1 MAEPLRVIMMGGR
14 RCGKT
19 SALASL
25 FEEMKNGPVKDYF
38 TVSDRTELETK
49 GFEVQ
54 DSLND
59 KTLELQNMLE
69 TNKDNSNIFLVDKNP
84 TANFWLYKLHL
95 QIPGTHREMDI
106 EFRDSAGEFFEAS
119 SQHATETEEY
129 IKNCDVFVIVVDT
142 PYLMGSV
149 EETTKDLCS
158 NSINLGTNR
167 VQDIQNFL
175 THIDDKDGMDAK
187 MVVFVP
193 LKCEKWAKEPN
204 GLNKVTARIKEV
216 YATHIKN
223 LSAYGKINICIIP
236 MQTSGNI
243 LFTEFKKAY
252 YYPDELGEY
261 ADIHD
266 SHRPGIVRCCLID
279 DEVARFENGQHELCA
294 KQCKVDSEAII
305 NGTTL
310 LRPYSWYQINPND
323 SRFAPKNCDQ
333 LPLHIIRFM
342 LMKLMDAEAKVK
354 HGGLFGRI
362 YDFLRDMI
370 DRIRGLFGTM
380 NTDELKRII
389 GRMQRDGIIKD
400 TGDGIEIL
408 KRF

>member
-1 MAEPLRVIMMGGR
+1 MSEPLRVIMMGGR

-38 TVSDRTELETK
+38 TVSDRTVLETK

-69 TNKDNSNIFLVDKNP
+69 TNKNNSNIFLVDKNP
-84 TANFWLYKLHL
+84 TSNFWLYKLHL

-119 SQHATETEEY
+119 GMHARETEEY
-129 IKNCDVFVIVVDT
+129 IKGSDVFVIVVDT
-142 PYLMGSV
+142 PYLMGSSD
-149 EETTKDLCS
+149 ESTKDLCPD
-158 NSINLGTNR
+158 SINLGTNR

-175 THIDDKDGMDAK
+175 THIDDKDGQDAK

-204 GLNKVTARIKEV
+204 GLNKVTERIKEV
-216 YATHIKN
+216 YGTHIKN
-223 LSAYGKINICIIP
+223 LSAYEKMNICVIP
-236 MQTSGNI
+236 MLTSGNI
-243 LFTEFKKAY
+243 LFSEFRKAY
-252 YYPDELGEY
+252 LYNSFEGT
-261 ADIHD
+261 I
-266 SHRPGIVRCCLID
+266 RCCKID
-279 DEVARFENGQHELCA
+279 DETIRKEDGENDLPMPGETVVEDA
-294 KQCKVDSEAII
+294 ESVIS
-305 NGTTL
+305 GTNL
-310 LRPYSWYQINPND
+310 ARPYAWYQINPND
-323 SRFAPKNCDQ
+323 SSFSPKNCDQ

-354 HGGLFGRI
+354 HGGLLGWI

-370 DRIRGLFGTM
+370 DRIRGIFGTM
-380 NTDELKRII
+380 NTDELKQII
-389 GRMQRDGIIKD
+389 GKMQRSGIIKD

>member
-1 MAEPLRVIMMGGR
+1 MPEPLKVIMMGGR

-25 FEEMKNGPVKDYF
+25 FEQMKNGPVKEYF
-38 TVSDRTELETK
+38 TVADRTVLETK
-49 GFEVQ
+49 GFETQ

-69 TNKDNSNIFLVDKNP
+69 VNKENSNIFLVDKNP
-84 TANFWLYKLHL
+84 TSNFWMYKLHL
-95 QIPGTHREMDI
+95 QVPGTHREMDI

-119 SQHATETEEY
+119 GTHSEETAEY
-129 IKNCDVFVIVVDT
+129 IKDCDVFVIVIDT
-142 PYLMGSV
+142 PYLMGSTD
-149 EETTKDLCS
+149 ETTKDLCPE
-158 NSINLGTNR
+158 SINLGTNR

-175 THIDDKDGMDAK
+175 THIDDKEGKDAK

-223 LSAYGKINICIIP
+223 LSAFGKMNITIIP
-236 MQTSGNI
+236 MLTSGNI
-243 LFTEFKKAY
+243 IFSEFRKAY
-252 YYPDELGEY
+252 IYNSMEGP
-261 ADIHD
+261 I
-266 SHRPGIVRCCLID
+266 RCCKID
-279 DEVARFENGQHELCA
+279 DEIIRKEDGENDTPMPGETITE
-294 KQCKVDSEAII
+294 DSEAVI

-310 LRPYSWYQINPND
+310 LRPYSWYHINPKDN
-323 SRFAPKNCDQ
+323 SFSPKNCDQ

-342 LMKLMDAEAKVK
+342 LMKLMDAEASIK
-354 HGGLFGRI
+354 HKGLLGRV
-362 YDFLRDMI
+362 YDFFRDI
-370 DRIRGLFGTM
+370 INKIRELFGTM
-380 NTDELKRII
+380 DTEELKRIV
-389 GRMQRDGIIKD
+389 GKMQRDGIIKD
-400 TGDGIEIL
+400 NGDGIEII

>member
-25 FEEMKNGPVKDYF
+25 FEEMKNGPVRDYF
-38 TVSDRTELETK
+38 TVSDRTALETK
-49 GFEVQ
+49 GLEVQ

-59 KTLELQNMLE
+59 KTLELKNMLE
-69 TNKDNSNIFLVDKNP
+69 TNKDNSNIFLVDKKP
-84 TANFWLYKLHL
+84 TNHFWLYELHL

-106 EFRDSAGEFFEAS
+106 EFRDSAGEFFEAANT
-119 SQHATETEEY
+119 HAAETEEY
-129 IKNCDVFVIVVDT
+129 IKKCDVFVIVVDT
-142 PYLMGSV
+142 PYLMGSI
-149 EETTKDLCS
+149 EESTKDICPDA
-158 NSINLGTNR
+158 INLGTNR

-175 THIDDKDGMDAK
+175 TYIDDKGGQEAK

-204 GLNKVTARIKEV
+204 GLNRVTARIKEV
-216 YATHIKN
+216 YGTHIRN
-223 LSAYGKINICIIP
+223 LSAYEKMYICVIP

-261 ADIHD
+261 ADIYD
-266 SHRPGIVRCCLID
+266 PERPGVVRCCLID
-279 DEVARFENGQHELCA
+279 DEIARFENGQHELCA
-294 KQCKVDSEAII
+294 NKCKVDSLAII
-305 NGTTL
+305 NGTNL
-310 LRPYSWYQINPND
+310 QRPYSWYQINPND
-323 SRFAPKNCDQ
+323 SSFSPKNCDQ

-342 LMKLMDAEAKVK
+342 LMKLMDAEATVN
-354 HGGLFGRI
+354 HEGLRG
-362 YDFLRDMI
+362 FLRDMI
-370 DRIRGLFGTM
+370 NRIRGIFGTM
-380 NTDELKRII
+380 NTDELKQII
-389 GRMQRDGIIKD
+389 GNMHRNGIIKD

>member
-1 MAEPLRVIMMGGR
+1 MSEPLRVIMMGGR

-38 TVSDRTELETK
+38 TVSDRTVLETK

-69 TNKDNSNIFLVDKNP
+69 TNKNNSNIFLVDKNP
-84 TANFWLYKLHL
+84 TSNFWLYKLHL

-119 SQHATETEEY
+119 GMHARETEEY
-129 IKNCDVFVIVVDT
+129 IKGSDVFVIVVDT
-142 PYLMGSV
+142 PYLMGSAD
-149 EETTKDLCS
+149 ESTKDLCPD
-158 NSINLGTNR
+158 SINLGTNR

-175 THIDDKDGMDAK
+175 THIDDKDGQDAK

-216 YATHIKN
+216 YGTHIKN
-223 LSAYGKINICIIP
+223 LSAYEKMNICVIP
-236 MQTSGNI
+236 MLTSGNI
-243 LFTEFKKAY
+243 LFSEFRKAY
-252 YYPDELGEY
+252 LYNSFEGT
-261 ADIHD
+261 I
-266 SHRPGIVRCCLID
+266 RCCKID
-279 DEVARFENGQHELCA
+279 DETIRKENGENDLPMPGETVVEDA
-294 KQCKVDSEAII
+294 ESVIS
-305 NGTTL
+305 GTNL
-310 LRPYSWYQINPND
+310 ARPYAWYQINPND
-323 SRFAPKNCDQ
+323 SSFSPKNCDQ

-354 HGGLFGRI
+354 HGGLFGWI

-370 DRIRGLFGTM
+370 DRIRGIFGTM
-380 NTDELKRII
+380 NTDELKQII
-389 GRMQRDGIIKD
+389 GKMQRSGIIKD

>member
-1 MAEPLRVIMMGGR
+1 MAQPLKVLMMGGR

-25 FEEMKNGPVKDYF
+25 FEQMKNGPVKEYF
-38 TVSDRTELETK
+38 TVADRTILETK
-49 GFEVQ
+49 GFETQ

-69 TNKDNSNIFLVDKNP
+69 VNKENSNIFLVDKNP
-84 TANFWLYKLHL
+84 TSNFWLYKLHL

-106 EFRDSAGEFFEAS
+106 EFRDSAGEFFESAGTH
-119 SQHATETEEY
+119 SQETAEY
-129 IKNCDVFVIVVDT
+129 IKDCDVFVIVIDT
-142 PYLMGSV
+142 PYLMGSAD
-149 EETTKDLCS
+149 ESTKDLCPE
-158 NSINLGTNR
+158 SINLGTNR

-175 THIDDKDGMDAK
+175 THIDDREGKDAK

-223 LSAYGKINICIIP
+223 LSAFTKMNITIIP

-243 LFTEFKKAY
+243 LFSEFRKAFIY
-252 YYPDELGEY
+252 NSIEGP
-261 ADIHD
+261 I
-266 SHRPGIVRCCLID
+266 RCCKID
-279 DEVARFENGQHELCA
+279 DEIIRKEDGENDTPLIGET
-294 KQCKVDSEAII
+294 VTEDSEAVIS
-305 NGTTL
+305 GTNL
-310 LRPYSWYQINPND
+310 LRPYSWYQINPKDNKF
-323 SRFAPKNCDQ
+323 SPQNCDQ

-342 LMKLMDAEAKVK
+342 LMKLMDAEAAVK
-354 HGGLFGRI
+354 HKGLLGRI
-362 YDFLRDMI
+362 YDFFRDI
-370 DRIRGLFGTM
+370 INKIRELFGTM
-380 NTDELKRII
+380 DTEELKKII
-389 GRMQRDGIIKD
+389 GKMQRDEIIKD
-400 TGDGIEIL
+400 NGDGIEII

>member
-1 MAEPLRVIMMGGR
+1 MSEPLRVIMMGGR

-38 TVSDRTELETK
+38 TVSDRTVLETK

-69 TNKDNSNIFLVDKNP
+69 TNKNNSNIFLVDKNP
-84 TANFWLYKLHL
+84 TSNFWLYKLHL
-95 QIPGTHREMDI
+95 QIPGTRREMDI

-119 SQHATETEEY
+119 GIHARETEEY
-129 IKNCDVFVIVVDT
+129 IKSSDVFVIVVDT
-142 PYLMGSV
+142 PYLMGSAD
-149 EETTKDLCS
+149 ESTKNLCPD
-158 NSINLGTNR
+158 SINLGTNR

-175 THIDDKDGMDAK
+175 THIDDKDGQDAK

-216 YATHIKN
+216 YGTHIKN
-223 LSAYGKINICIIP
+223 LSAYEKMNICVIP
-236 MQTSGNI
+236 MLTSGNI
-243 LFTEFKKAY
+243 LFSEFRKAY
-252 YYPDELGEY
+252 LYNSIEGT
-261 ADIHD
+261 I
-266 SHRPGIVRCCLID
+266 RCCKID
-279 DEVARFENGQHELCA
+279 DETIRKEDGENDLPMLGKTVVEDA
-294 KQCKVDSEAII
+294 EAVIS
-305 NGTTL
+305 GTNL
-310 LRPYSWYQINPND
+310 ARPYAWYQINPND
-323 SRFAPKNCDQ
+323 SSFSPKNCDQ

-342 LMKLMDAEAKVK
+342 LMKLMDAEAKVN
-354 HGGLFGRI
+354 HGGLLGWI

-370 DRIRGLFGTM
+370 NRIRGIFGTM
-380 NTDELKRII
+380 NTDELKQII
-389 GRMQRDGIIKD
+389 GKMQRSGIIKD

>member
-1 MAEPLRVIMMGGR
+1 MSEPLRVIMMGGR

-38 TVSDRTELETK
+38 TVSDRTVLETK

-69 TNKDNSNIFLVDKNP
+69 TNKNNSNIFLVDKNP
-84 TANFWLYKLHL
+84 TSNFWLYKLHL

-119 SQHATETEEY
+119 GMHARETEEY
-129 IKNCDVFVIVVDT
+129 IKGSDVFVIVVDT
-142 PYLMGSV
+142 PYLMGSAD
-149 EETTKDLCS
+149 ESTKDLCPD
-158 NSINLGTNR
+158 SINLGTNR

-175 THIDDKDGMDAK
+175 THIDDKDGQDAK

-216 YATHIKN
+216 YGTHIKN
-223 LSAYGKINICIIP
+223 LSAYEKMNICVIP
-236 MQTSGNI
+236 MLTSGNI
-243 LFTEFKKAY
+243 LFSEFRKAY
-252 YYPDELGEY
+252 LYNSFEGT
-261 ADIHD
+261 I
-266 SHRPGIVRCCLID
+266 RCCKID
-279 DEVARFENGQHELCA
+279 DETIRKEDGENDLPMPGETVVEDA
-294 KQCKVDSEAII
+294 ESVIS
-305 NGTTL
+305 GTNL
-310 LRPYSWYQINPND
+310 ARPYAWYQINPND
-323 SRFAPKNCDQ
+323 SSFSPKNCDQ

-354 HGGLFGRI
+354 HGGLFGWI

-370 DRIRGLFGTM
+370 DRIRGIFGTM
-380 NTDELKRII
+380 NTDELKQII
-389 GRMQRDGIIKD
+389 GKMQRSGIIKD

>member
-1 MAEPLRVIMMGGR
+1 MSEPLRVIMMGGR

-38 TVSDRTELETK
+38 TVSDRTVLETK

-69 TNKDNSNIFLVDKNP
+69 TNKNNSNIFLVDKNP
-84 TANFWLYKLHL
+84 TSNFWLYKLHL

-119 SQHATETEEY
+119 GMHARETEEY
-129 IKNCDVFVIVVDT
+129 IKGSDVFVVVVDT
-142 PYLMGSV
+142 PYLMGSAD
-149 EETTKDLCS
+149 ESTKDLCPD
-158 NSINLGTNR
+158 SINLGTNR

-175 THIDDKDGMDAK
+175 THIDDKDGQDAK

-204 GLNKVTARIKEV
+204 GLNKVTERIKEV
-216 YATHIKN
+216 YGTHIKN
-223 LSAYGKINICIIP
+223 LSAYEKMNICVIP
-236 MQTSGNI
+236 MLTSGNI
-243 LFTEFKKAY
+243 LFSEFRKAY
-252 YYPDELGEY
+252 LYNSFEGT
-261 ADIHD
+261 I
-266 SHRPGIVRCCLID
+266 RCCKID
-279 DEVARFENGQHELCA
+279 DETIRKEDGENDLPMPGETVVEDA
-294 KQCKVDSEAII
+294 ESVIS
-305 NGTTL
+305 GTNL
-310 LRPYSWYQINPND
+310 ARPYAWYQINPND
-323 SRFAPKNCDQ
+323 SSFSPKNCDQ

-354 HGGLFGRI
+354 HGGLFGWI
-362 YDFLRDMI
+362 YDFLRDML
-370 DRIRGLFGTM
+370 DRIRGIFGTM
-380 NTDELKRII
+380 NTDELKQII
-389 GRMQRDGIIKD
+389 GKMQRSGIIKD

>member
-1 MAEPLRVIMMGGR
+1 MSEPLRVIMMGGR

-38 TVSDRTELETK
+38 TVSDRTVLETK

-69 TNKDNSNIFLVDKNP
+69 TNKNNSNIFLVDKNP
-84 TANFWLYKLHL
+84 TSNFWLYKLHL

-119 SQHATETEEY
+119 GMHARETEEY
-129 IKNCDVFVIVVDT
+129 IKGSDVFVIVVDT
-142 PYLMGSV
+142 PYLMGSSD
-149 EETTKDLCS
+149 ESTKDLCPD
-158 NSINLGTNR
+158 SINLGTNR

-175 THIDDKDGMDAK
+175 THIDDKDGQDAK

-216 YATHIKN
+216 YGTHIKN
-223 LSAYGKINICIIP
+223 LSAYEKMNICVIP
-236 MQTSGNI
+236 MLTSGNI
-243 LFTEFKKAY
+243 LFSEFRKAY
-252 YYPDELGEY
+252 LYNSFEGTM
-261 ADIHD
+261 
-266 SHRPGIVRCCLID
+266 RCCKID
-279 DEVARFENGQHELCA
+279 DETIRKEDGENDLPMPGETVVEDA
-294 KQCKVDSEAII
+294 ESVIS
-305 NGTTL
+305 GTNL
-310 LRPYSWYQINPND
+310 ARPYAWYQINPND
-323 SRFAPKNCDQ
+323 SSFSPKNCDQ

-354 HGGLFGRI
+354 HGGLLGWI

-370 DRIRGLFGTM
+370 DRIRGIFGTM
-380 NTDELKRII
+380 NTDELKQII
-389 GRMQRDGIIKD
+389 GKMQRSGIIKD

>member
-1 MAEPLRVIMMGGR
+1 MAEPLKVIMMGGR

-25 FEEMKNGPVKDYF
+25 FEEMKNGQVKDYF
-38 TVSDRTELETK
+38 TVSDRTVLETK
-49 GFEVQ
+49 GFETQ

-69 TNKDNSNIFLVDKNP
+69 SNKDNSNIFLVDNNP
-84 TANFWLYKLHL
+84 TSNFWLYKLHL
-95 QIPGTHREMDI
+95 QIPGTKREMDI

-119 SQHATETEEY
+119 GSHAQETEEY

-149 EETTKDLCS
+149 DESTKDLCPE
-158 NSINLGTNR
+158 SIDLGTNR

-175 THIDDKDGMDAK
+175 THIDDKEGQDAK

-216 YATHIKN
+216 YGTHIKN
-223 LSAYGKINICIIP
+223 LSAYEKMNICVIP

-243 LFTEFKKAY
+243 LFSEFRKAY
-252 YYPDELGEY
+252 IYNSIDGP
-261 ADIHD
+261 
-266 SHRPGIVRCCLID
+266 VRCCKID
-279 DEVARFENGQHELCA
+279 DETVRKEDGENDLPMPGET
-294 KQCKVDSEAII
+294 VVEDGEAVI

-310 LRPYSWYQINPND
+310 QRPYSWYQINPND
-323 SRFAPKNCDQ
+323 SSFAPKNCDQ

-342 LMKLMDAEAKVK
+342 LMKLMDAEANVQ
-354 HGGLFGRI
+354 HGGLLGWI

-370 DRIRGLFGTM
+370 NRIRGIFGTM
-380 NTDELKRII
+380 NTEELKQII
-389 GRMQRDGIIKD
+389 GRMQRSGLIKD
-400 TGDGIEIL
+400 TGDGIEII

>member
-1 MAEPLRVIMMGGR
+1 MSEPLRVIMMGGR

-38 TVSDRTELETK
+38 TVSDRTVLETK

-69 TNKDNSNIFLVDKNP
+69 TNKNNSNIFLVDKNP
-84 TANFWLYKLHL
+84 TSNFWLYKLHL

-119 SQHATETEEY
+119 GMHARETEEY
-129 IKNCDVFVIVVDT
+129 IKGSDVFVIVVDT
-142 PYLMGSV
+142 PYLMGSA
-149 EETTKDLCS
+149 EESTKDLCPD
-158 NSINLGTNR
+158 SINLGTNR

-175 THIDDKDGMDAK
+175 THIDDKDGQDAK

-216 YATHIKN
+216 YGTHIKN
-223 LSAYGKINICIIP
+223 LSAYEKMNICVIP
-236 MQTSGNI
+236 MLTSGNI
-243 LFTEFKKAY
+243 LFSEFRKAY
-252 YYPDELGEY
+252 LYNSFEGT
-261 ADIHD
+261 I
-266 SHRPGIVRCCLID
+266 RCCKID
-279 DEVARFENGQHELCA
+279 DETIRKEDGENDLPMPGETVVEDA
-294 KQCKVDSEAII
+294 ESVIS
-305 NGTTL
+305 GTNL
-310 LRPYSWYQINPND
+310 ARPYAWYQINPND
-323 SRFAPKNCDQ
+323 SSFSPKNCDQ

-342 LMKLMDAEAKVK
+342 LMKLMDAEAKIK
-354 HGGLFGRI
+354 HGGLLGWI

-370 DRIRGLFGTM
+370 DRIRGIFGTM
-380 NTDELKRII
+380 NTDELKQII
-389 GRMQRDGIIKD
+389 GKMQRSGIIKD

>member
-1 MAEPLRVIMMGGR
+1 MSEPLRVIMMGGR

-38 TVSDRTELETK
+38 TVSDRTVLETK

-69 TNKDNSNIFLVDKNP
+69 TNKNNSNIFLVDKNP
-84 TANFWLYKLHL
+84 TSNFWLYKLHL

-119 SQHATETEEY
+119 GMHARETEEY
-129 IKNCDVFVIVVDT
+129 IKGSDVFVVVVDT
-142 PYLMGSV
+142 PYLMGSAD
-149 EETTKDLCS
+149 ESTKDLCPD
-158 NSINLGTNR
+158 SINLGTNR

-175 THIDDKDGMDAK
+175 THIDDKDGQDAK

-216 YATHIKN
+216 YGTHIKN
-223 LSAYGKINICIIP
+223 LSAYEKMNICVIP
-236 MQTSGNI
+236 MLTSGNI
-243 LFTEFKKAY
+243 LFSEFRKAY
-252 YYPDELGEY
+252 LYNSFEGT
-261 ADIHD
+261 I
-266 SHRPGIVRCCLID
+266 RCCKID
-279 DEVARFENGQHELCA
+279 DETIRKEDGENDLPMPGETVVEDA
-294 KQCKVDSEAII
+294 ESVIS
-305 NGTTL
+305 GTNL
-310 LRPYSWYQINPND
+310 ARPYAWYQINPND
-323 SRFAPKNCDQ
+323 SSFSPKNCDQ

-354 HGGLFGRI
+354 HGGLFGWI

-370 DRIRGLFGTM
+370 DRIRGIFGTM
-380 NTDELKRII
+380 NTDELKQII
-389 GRMQRDGIIKD
+389 GKMQRSGIIKD

>member
-1 MAEPLRVIMMGGR
+1 MSEPLRVIMMGGR

-38 TVSDRTELETK
+38 TVSDRTVLETK

-69 TNKDNSNIFLVDKNP
+69 TNKNNSNIFLVDKNP
-84 TANFWLYKLHL
+84 TSNFWLYKLHL

-119 SQHATETEEY
+119 GMHARETEEY
-129 IKNCDVFVIVVDT
+129 IKGSDVFVIVVDT
-142 PYLMGSV
+142 PYLMGSAD
-149 EETTKDLCS
+149 ESTKDLCPD
-158 NSINLGTNR
+158 SINLGTNR

-175 THIDDKDGMDAK
+175 THIDDKDGQDAK

-216 YATHIKN
+216 YGTHIKN
-223 LSAYGKINICIIP
+223 LSAYEKMNICVIP

-243 LFTEFKKAY
+243 LFSEFRKAY
-252 YYPDELGEY
+252 LYNSFEGT
-261 ADIHD
+261 I
-266 SHRPGIVRCCLID
+266 RCCKID
-279 DEVARFENGQHELCA
+279 DETIRKEDGENDLPMPGETVVEDA
-294 KQCKVDSEAII
+294 ESVIS
-305 NGTTL
+305 GTNL
-310 LRPYSWYQINPND
+310 ARPYAWYQINPND
-323 SRFAPKNCDQ
+323 SSFSPKNCDQ

-354 HGGLFGRI
+354 HGGLLGWI

-370 DRIRGLFGTM
+370 DRIRGIFGTM
-380 NTDELKRII
+380 NTDELKQII
-389 GRMQRDGIIKD
+389 GKMQRSGIIKD

>member
-1 MAEPLRVIMMGGR
+1 MSEPLRVIMMGGR

-38 TVSDRTELETK
+38 TVADRTVLETK

-69 TNKDNSNIFLVDKNP
+69 TNKNNSNIFLVDKNP
-84 TANFWLYKLHL
+84 TSNFWLYKLHL

-119 SQHATETEEY
+119 GMHARETEEY
-129 IKNCDVFVIVVDT
+129 IKGSDVFVIVVDT
-142 PYLMGSV
+142 PYLMGSAD
-149 EETTKDLCS
+149 ESTKDLCPD
-158 NSINLGTNR
+158 SINLGTNR

-175 THIDDKDGMDAK
+175 THIDDKDGQDAK

-216 YATHIKN
+216 YGTHIKN
-223 LSAYGKINICIIP
+223 LSAYEKMNICVIP
-236 MQTSGNI
+236 MLTSGNI
-243 LFTEFKKAY
+243 LFSEFRKAY
-252 YYPDELGEY
+252 LYNSFEGT
-261 ADIHD
+261 I
-266 SHRPGIVRCCLID
+266 RCCKID
-279 DEVARFENGQHELCA
+279 DETIRKEDGENDLPMPGETVVEDA
-294 KQCKVDSEAII
+294 ESVIS
-305 NGTTL
+305 GTNL
-310 LRPYSWYQINPND
+310 ARPYSWYQINPND
-323 SRFAPKNCDQ
+323 SSFSPKNCDQ

-354 HGGLFGRI
+354 HGGLLGWI

-370 DRIRGLFGTM
+370 DRIRGIFGTM
-380 NTDELKRII
+380 NTDELKQII
-389 GRMQRDGIIKD
+389 GKMQRSGIIKD

>member
-1 MAEPLRVIMMGGR
+1 MSEPLRVIMMGGR

-38 TVSDRTELETK
+38 TVSDRTVLETK

-69 TNKDNSNIFLVDKNP
+69 TNKNNSNIFLVDKNP
-84 TANFWLYKLHL
+84 TSNFWLYKLHL

-119 SQHATETEEY
+119 GMHARETEEY
-129 IKNCDVFVIVVDT
+129 IKGSDVFVIVIDT

-149 EETTKDLCS
+149 DESTKDLCPD
-158 NSINLGTNR
+158 SINLGTNR

-175 THIDDKDGMDAK
+175 THIDDKDGQDAK

-216 YATHIKN
+216 YGTHIKN
-223 LSAYGKINICIIP
+223 LSAYEKMNICVIP
-236 MQTSGNI
+236 MLTSGNI
-243 LFTEFKKAY
+243 LFSEFRKAY
-252 YYPDELGEY
+252 LYNSFEGT
-261 ADIHD
+261 I
-266 SHRPGIVRCCLID
+266 RCCKID
-279 DEVARFENGQHELCA
+279 DETIRKEDGENDIPMPGETVVEDA
-294 KQCKVDSEAII
+294 ESVIS
-305 NGTTL
+305 GTNL
-310 LRPYSWYQINPND
+310 ARPYAWYQINPND
-323 SRFAPKNCDQ
+323 SSFSPKNCDQ

-354 HGGLFGRI
+354 HGGLLGWI

-370 DRIRGLFGTM
+370 DRIRGIFGTM
-380 NTDELKRII
+380 NTDELKQII
-389 GRMQRDGIIKD
+389 GKMQRSGIIKD

>member
-1 MAEPLRVIMMGGR
+1 MSEPLRVIMMGGR

-38 TVSDRTELETK
+38 TVSDRTVLETK

-69 TNKDNSNIFLVDKNP
+69 TNKNNSNIFLVDKNP
-84 TANFWLYKLHL
+84 TSNFWLYKLHL

-119 SQHATETEEY
+119 GMHARETEEY
-129 IKNCDVFVIVVDT
+129 IKGSDVFVVVVDT
-142 PYLMGSV
+142 PYLMGSAD
-149 EETTKDLCS
+149 ESTKDLCPD
-158 NSINLGTNR
+158 SINLGTNR

-175 THIDDKDGMDAK
+175 THIDDKDGQDAK

-204 GLNKVTARIKEV
+204 GLNKVTERIKEV
-216 YATHIKN
+216 YGTHIKN
-223 LSAYGKINICIIP
+223 LSAYEKMNICVIP
-236 MQTSGNI
+236 MLTSGNI
-243 LFTEFKKAY
+243 LFSEFRKAY
-252 YYPDELGEY
+252 LYNSFEGT
-261 ADIHD
+261 I
-266 SHRPGIVRCCLID
+266 RCCKID
-279 DEVARFENGQHELCA
+279 DETIRKEDGENDLPMPGETVVEDA
-294 KQCKVDSEAII
+294 ESVIS
-305 NGTTL
+305 GTNL
-310 LRPYSWYQINPND
+310 ARPYAWYQINPND
-323 SRFAPKNCDQ
+323 SSFSPKNCDQ

-354 HGGLFGRI
+354 HGGLFGWI

-370 DRIRGLFGTM
+370 DRIRGIFGTM
-380 NTDELKRII
+380 NTDELKQII
-389 GRMQRDGIIKD
+389 GKMQRSGIIKD

>member
-1 MAEPLRVIMMGGR
+1 MSEPLRVIMMGGR

-38 TVSDRTELETK
+38 TVSDRTVLETK

-69 TNKDNSNIFLVDKNP
+69 TNKNNSNIFLVDKNP
-84 TANFWLYKLHL
+84 TSNFWLYKLHL

-119 SQHATETEEY
+119 GMHARETEEY
-129 IKNCDVFVIVVDT
+129 IKGSDVFVIVVDT
-142 PYLMGSV
+142 PYLMGSAD
-149 EETTKDLCS
+149 ESTKDLCPD
-158 NSINLGTNR
+158 SINLGTNR

-175 THIDDKDGMDAK
+175 THIDDKDGQDAK

-216 YATHIKN
+216 YGTHIKN
-223 LSAYGKINICIIP
+223 LSAYEKINICVIP
-236 MQTSGNI
+236 MLTSGNI
-243 LFTEFKKAY
+243 LFSEFRKAY
-252 YYPDELGEY
+252 LYNSFEGT
-261 ADIHD
+261 I
-266 SHRPGIVRCCLID
+266 RCCKID
-279 DEVARFENGQHELCA
+279 DETIRKEDGENDLPMPGETVVEDA
-294 KQCKVDSEAII
+294 ESVIS
-305 NGTTL
+305 GTNL
-310 LRPYSWYQINPND
+310 ARPYAWYQINPND
-323 SRFAPKNCDQ
+323 SSFSPKNCDQ

-354 HGGLFGRI
+354 HGGLLGWI

-370 DRIRGLFGTM
+370 DRIRGIFGTM
-380 NTDELKRII
+380 NTDEFKQII
-389 GRMQRDGIIKD
+389 GKMQRSGIIKD